1 MSSTELDEFAAHTAR
16 SIRSIADGAIPL
28 DVAFT
33 IEQQVSDGDEL
44 VGHFHL
50 VLADGTAT
58 IRTGAAKNPDIVV
71 RQDVETARALQDGT
85 MHAQSAFLTG
95 RLSIDGD
102 VHELL
107 NHGPLL
113 AQLMS
118 TSVS

>member
-1 MSSTELDEFAAHTAR
+1 MSSMELDEFAAHTAR
-16 SIRSIADGAIPL
+16 SIASIGEGALPV
-28 DVAFT
+28 DVTFT
-33 IEQQVSDGDEL
+33 IEQQVSNGEEL

-50 VLADGTAT
+50 VLAGGAAT
-58 IRTGAAKNPDIVV
+58 IRAGAAAKPDIVI

-85 MHAQSAFLTG
+85 MHAQGAFLTG

-118 TSVS
+118 SSAP

>member
-1 MSSTELDEFAAHTAR
+1 MRSTELDEFAAHTAR
-16 SIRSIADGAIPL
+16 SIASISDGTIPV

-33 IEQQVSDGDEL
+33 IEQRVSDGDEL

-50 VLADGTAT
+50 MLAE
-58 IRTGAAKNPDIVV
+58 GAATVHAGAAFKPDIVI

-85 MHAQSAFLTG
+85 MHAQGAFLTG

-107 NHGPLL
+107 NHGSLL
-113 AQLMS
+113 ARLMS
-118 TSVS
+118 SSAP